1 MYLPRGAEL
10 TTLRLEVLQT
20 YPSTPFMKT
29 NKLLAALLLLLAAG
43 FSVSA
48 GQRSQTTRTI
58 TPRQLVVNLYAQHK
72 TRSPFFQTRSRALLD
87 KFFDRTLAGLLW
99 RDAHSSRGE
108 VGALD
113 GDPLFNAQDME
124 IKNFVIGVETVGAQ
138 AAEVPVSFENFGAKH
153 TVTFQ
158 IVAQRSGW
166 RISNIRYDDG
176 ASLVDIL
183 RSDSSNAHT
192 QSIKIYLISLG
203 DDGKAGKKIGCGDS
217 LVSVNRSIA
226 RTAAPLTAAV
236 RELLATPEH
245 SEGTPRL
252 ENFWKGRRLR
262 VQTVSLRNGT
272 ALIRIT
278 GELAVAGVC
287 DEPRIESQ
295 IEATARQFSTVKR
308 VKVFVDNRT
317 LADAIR

>member
-1 MYLPRGAEL
+1 
-10 TTLRLEVLQT
+10 
-20 YPSTPFMKT
+20 MKT
-29 NKLLAALLLLLAAG
+29 IKPFAALVILLAAS

-48 GQRSQTTRTI
+48 WQRSQFPRTT

-87 KFFDRTLAGLLW
+87 KYFDRTLANLIW
-99 RDAHSSRGE
+99 RDAHSAGGE

-124 IKNFVIGVETVGAQ
+124 IKKFVIGAETVGAQ
-138 AAEVPVSFENFGAKH
+138 AAEVPVSFQNLGAKH

-158 IVAQRSGW
+158 IVAQRNGW

-183 RSDSSNAHT
+183 RSDQTGERSQT
-192 QSIKIYLISLG
+192 VKIYLVALG
-203 DDGKAGKKIGCGDS
+203 DDGKTGKKIGCGDS
-217 LVSVNRSIA
+217 LISVNHSIA
-226 RTAAPLTAAV
+226 KTAAPLTAAV

-245 SEGTPRL
+245 ADGTPQL
-252 ENFWKGRRLR
+252 ENFWKGRQLR
-262 VQTVSLRNGT
+262 VQSVALRSGT
-272 ALIRIT
+272 ATIRIT
-278 GELAVAGVC
+278 GELAVAGIC

-295 IEATARQFSTVKR
+295 IEATAKQFSTVKR
-308 VKVFVDNRT
+308 VKVFVNNRT
-317 LADAIR
+317 LRDAIR